1 MSFSAIVSLS
11 AATFPYQNKKKKK
24 KTAQLGKVEQVPSQR
39 GKRPEVWE
47 LEPALPPAGS
57 GPLGNSLPIPK
68 CSSQMV
74 MPLLASHLLS
84 TQ

>member
-11 AATFPYQNKKKKK
+11 AATFPYQNKKKKP
-24 KTAQLGKVEQVPSQR
+24 AQLGKMEQVPSQR

-74 MPLLASHLLS
+74 MPLPASHLLS